1 MSTTDMM
8 SNKRTW
14 RGALLL
20 LACSSLV
27 VGCGD
32 SPPIPGT
39 AQVRFLHAS
48 YDAPPVSIKIDNG
61 AAISSV
67 AYGTAAAYLA
77 ISSELHGFVFTDT
90 TGEKPKLLDSDIN
103 AAPLDYTVYLLDA
116 ADKLQTAIS
125 TDDRAVVADKAKVRF
140 VQASPDAPAV
150 DLRIDTFDGKSLATN
165 VAFSKFSS
173 YSTVDEQAYKLVLSK
188 TPEKD
193 VDPAA
198 SDVLATFEPFTF
210 EKGKVYTVIA
220 LGTTDAADVHAFM
233 LRVFTDNGD
242 GTTST
247 GLLPEGTSTKAHV
260 RVIHGSY
267 DAGDVDVQVDGSDAF
282 TGLVYGTSSGY
293 AEVDGGDRKLT
304 VVPAGGGTALID
316 ATETLAASMDYT
328 VLALDAKAKITHAVA
343 TDARQPVAG
352 KAKVR
357 FIHAS
362 PDAPAVDIKTDS
374 PTGTALFAGAAFK
387 SVSDYKEVDVKAYT
401 LVVTEAG
408 KVTPLY
414 TFDPVSLAD
423 GKVYTIVALGTVATA
438 DGVDFVV
445 RVFDDTGDGKTSTD
459 LVLAGQGGKARLM
472 FVHASPD
479 ATNLDLLV
487 DTTKLTTAA
496 IAYAQNTGYLDV
508 AAGSRK
514 VVIQPSAGGT
524 ALVDKTYTFNK
535 DKDYTL
541 VVTGLTSAIGD
552 ILISDDLGTPTVGQA
567 KLRFIH
573 AAPTSPTVDLLLQ
586 GTGTPI
592 FAATAFKAYTAFKP
606 LQAAANATLE
616 IKDGST
622 VLLTVPNVALLDGKV
637 LTLLFHGDTTNKPLA
652 ATLLTN
658 K

>member
-1 MSTTDMM
+1 MSKTDMM

-27 VGCGD
+27 LGCGD
-32 SPPIPGT
+32 SAPLPGT
-39 AQVRFLHAS
+39 ARVRFLHAS

-61 AAISSV
+61 AAVSSV
-67 AYGTAAAYLA
+67 AYGTAAGYLA
-77 ISSELHGFVFTDT
+77 ISAELHGLVFTDT
-90 TGEKPKLLDSDIN
+90 TGEKPKLLDSGIN
-103 AAPLDYTVYLLDA
+103 AGPLDYTVYLLNA
-116 ADKLQTAIS
+116 TDKLQTAIS
-125 TDDRAVVADKAKVRF
+125 TDDRAAVADKAKVRL
-140 VQASPDAPAV
+140 VHGSPDAPAV
-150 DLRIDTFDGKSLATN
+150 DLRMDTFDGKSLATN

-188 TPEKD
+188 TPAKD

-198 SDVLATFEPFTF
+198 TDVLTTFEPFTF
-210 EKGKVYTVIA
+210 EKGKVYTIIA
-220 LGTTDAADVHAFM
+220 MGTTDATDAHAFM

-247 GLLPEGTSTKAHV
+247 DLLAEGTSKANV

-293 AEVDGGDRKLT
+293 APVDGGDRKLT
-304 VVPAGGGTALID
+304 VVPAGGGSALID
-316 ATETLAASMDYT
+316 ATETLVIGMDYT
-328 VLALDAKAKITHAVA
+328 VVALDAKAKITHAVA
-343 TDARQPVAG
+343 TDARAPVAG

-408 KVTPLY
+408 KVAPLY

-423 GKVYTIVALGTVATA
+423 GKVYTIVALGTVATT
-438 DGVDFVV
+438 DGVAFVV
-445 RVFDDTGDGKTSTD
+445 RVFDDTGDGKASTD
-459 LVLAGQGGKARLM
+459 LVVAGQGGKARLM
-472 FVHASPD
+472 FVHASPN
-479 ATNLDLLV
+479 ATSIDLLV
-487 DTTKLTTAA
+487 DMKVTAA
-496 IAYAQNTGYLDV
+496 ALAYATSSGYLEVD
-508 AAGSRK
+508 AGSRK
-514 VVIQPSAGGT
+514 VVVQPAGGGT
-524 ALVDKTYTFNK
+524 ALVDKTYTFSK

-541 VVTGLTSAIGD
+541 VVAGPTSAISD
-552 ILISDDLGTPTVGQA
+552 ILISDDLGTPTAGQA
-567 KLRFIH
+567 KLRFVH
-573 AAPTSPTVDLLLQ
+573 AAPSSPSVDLLLQ

-592 FAATAFKAYTAFKP
+592 FAATAYKAFTAFKP
-606 LQAAANATLE
+606 VQAAANATLE
-616 IKDGST
+616 IKDGAS

-637 LTLLFHGDTTNKPLA
+637 LTLIFHGDTTNKPLA